1 MDFQKE
7 LEKINISYAI
17 ETKPESNLIEILR
30 SLDPEDL
37 LLTASQ
43 WGIKDGFIIKK
54 ERIIKR
60 LLEFILNRRR
70 IEEILVCTRSG
81 GYDLFLNLIDR
92 DYIQDNTLPYGT
104 YGYLMD
110 KGIIYSFYDKG
121 RIFFNIPDEIKKVF
135 KDIDKIQLDKIIKR
149 YQLVYEYIMA
159 FINLYGVF
167 RKDMLV
173 EIFNSQNDE
182 EISLEEFEMI
192 FNKHLMRQQPFYEYD
207 EYVINHYFDDENLI
221 EMEILLEKTTDLPYY
236 IPDSK
241 NILKYADGSYLET
254 TPQMKALKDFIID
267 NMRVNEELAGYL
279 VDDIEV
285 VCSLEDTMQDIVY
298 EFERRGIFFE
308 SMEQLNSLIP
318 FVEDMY
324 RNVRIWPNGG
334 HTYAEIYKMTGRP
347 APKMCNEPVEVMINN
362 KAIMQKVGRNDLCP
376 CGSGKKY
383 KKCCSI

>member
-1 MDFQKE
+1 
-7 LEKINISYAI
+7 
-17 ETKPESNLIEILR
+17 
-30 SLDPEDL
+30 
-37 LLTASQ
+37 
-43 WGIKDGFIIKK
+43 
-54 ERIIKR
+54 
-60 LLEFILNRRR
+60 
-70 IEEILVCTRSG
+70 
-81 GYDLFLNLIDR
+81 
-92 DYIQDNTLPYGT
+92 
-104 YGYLMD
+104 
-110 KGIIYSFYDKG
+110 
-121 RIFFNIPDEIKKVF
+121 
-135 KDIDKIQLDKIIKR
+135 
-149 YQLVYEYIMA
+149 MA